1 MCADRAY
8 QRNTEM
14 REAARHLPIARWL
27 RLRLDYLPPTQAADA
42 VSTELDPFVVDPM
55 PGSREVVLVLKIYVV
70 PSAGTVLP
78 ENTACAR
85 T

>member
-1 MCADRAY
+1 
-8 QRNTEM
+8 
-14 REAARHLPIARWL
+14 
-27 RLRLDYLPPTQAADA
+27 LPPTQAADA